1 MKRFLLPFMLT
12 ALSIGYSCSSDE
24 GGGGGEFEPAR
35 MFDNRS

>member
-24 GGGGGEFEPAR
+24 GGGEFEPAR

>member
-1 MKRFLLPFMLT
+1 MLT

-24 GGGGGEFEPAR
+24 GGVKFEPAR